1 MTPAQLTTLKND
13 LAANVNTVL
22 INGVATAINAVPHGA
37 QNAQSI
43 ADWYNLF
50 PGTDYFVW
58 DSKADAFAIF
68 NGVLFANYT
77 PNDAA
82 TETLIDGN
90 RAMRCQIKQG
100 NIALL
105 LQGRTTFDATRV
117 NLRSA
122 LNDAT
127 TNLPSGAAGVS
138 RSGGWSGILPI
149 LSRKANN
156 VEKVFSFDDGAGI
169 GNTITDPRGANTNP
183 DGVGFEGQI
192 SATEVLGA
200 WAT

>member
-1 MTPAQLTTLKND
+1 MLTPTQQTALLADIAANTATAPGTAGQIKD
-13 LAANVNTVL
+13 LAHTPDNAFA
-22 INGVATAINAVPHGA
+22 VAA
-37 QNAQSI
+37 
-43 ADWYNLF
+43 WYNLF
-50 PGTDYFVW
+50 PASDYFVW
-58 DSKADAFAIF
+58 HSVADAFAIF
-68 NGVLFANYT
+68 NNVLFANYT

-82 TETLIDGN
+82 AETLIDGN

-105 LQGRTTFDATRV
+105 LQGRTVFDATKT

-127 TNLPSGAAGVS
+127 TNLPSGAGGAS

-149 LSRKANN
+149 LSRKARNA
-156 VEKVFSFDDGAGI
+156 EKLFATDDGAGI

-183 DGVGFEGQI
+183 DSPGYEGTI
-192 SATEVLGA
+192 SDADVRAA
-200 WAT
+200 WGI